1 MKQKRLI
8 SFNLEQSAW
17 LRVRDH
23 AIRTRKTITDVVLA
37 MVLPQIEKLP
47 PASLS
52 DSAATPNA
60 TGIAGDASD
69 SEGPCNSK

>member
-8 SFNLEQSAW
+8 SFNLELPSW

-23 AIRTRKTITDVVLA
+23 AIRTRQTITDVVLA

-52 DSAATPNA
+52 DSAATHGEA
-60 TGIAGDASD
+60 GTGGDASD
-69 SEGPCNSK
+69 SEGPCNSR